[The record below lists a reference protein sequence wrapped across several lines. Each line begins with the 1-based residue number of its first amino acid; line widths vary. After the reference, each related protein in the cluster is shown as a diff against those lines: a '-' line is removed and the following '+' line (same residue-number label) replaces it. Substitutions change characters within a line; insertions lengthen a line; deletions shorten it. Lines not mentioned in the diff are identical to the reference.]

1 MKTLFKSS
9 FRNAKQSLFQRQKIK
24 IPSVK
29 GFVWFVIVCL
39 LIYIVAAIVFAPS
52 GDRDFH
58 FSNEEGAITALSAI
72 MLAIT
77 SGLAWVAFFLSNT
90 KENKLSYFWLLVT
103 LGFGFFALDE
113 LLEFHEK
120 LGYLITISSIGPV
133 EVFRNW
139 NDLIVILY
147 GVITLL
153 VAVYFLPEILRY
165 PLFAEMLSIA
175 FLCYCLHTLIDS
187 TQEKSNIGRILE
199 ESAKVFSSTFFA
211 LSIFVGLL
219 GILSINYSK
228 KQIES
233 ERSSSY

>member
-9 FRNAKQSLFQRQKIK
+9 FRDAKQSLFQRQQIK

-29 GFVWFVIVCL
+29 RFVWFVIVCL
-39 LIYIVAAIVFAPS
+39 LIYIVAAIIFVPN
-52 GDRDFH
+52 GDRDFY
-58 FSNEEGAITALSAI
+58 FSKEEGAITALSAI

-103 LGFGFFALDE
+103 MGFGFFALDE
-113 LLEFHEK
+113 LLGFHEK
-120 LGYLITISSIGPV
+120 LGNLITISSIGPA

-139 NDLIVILY
+139 NDLIVIVY
-147 GVITLL
+147 GVIALL
-153 VAVYFLPEILRY
+153 VAIYFLPEILRY
-165 PLFAEMLSIA
+165 PLFAEMLSTA

-211 LSIFVGLL
+211 IAMFVGLL
-219 GILSINYSK
+219 GVLSVNFSK
-228 KQIES
+228 QKLEI
-233 ERSSSY
+233 ERSKSY